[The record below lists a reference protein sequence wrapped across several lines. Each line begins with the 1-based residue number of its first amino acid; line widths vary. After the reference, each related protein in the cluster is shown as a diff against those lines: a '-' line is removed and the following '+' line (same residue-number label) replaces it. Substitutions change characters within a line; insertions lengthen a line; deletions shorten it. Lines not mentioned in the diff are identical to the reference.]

1 MTSQSLTICENKIDY
16 LILVVSMLL
25 ILYLGSLAYFKQTRK
40 VMVTDN
46 KFGFS
51 SLTSTAFLLKK
62 FYPKQGNGLFEI

>member
-1 MTSQSLTICENKIDY
+1 
-16 LILVVSMLL
+16 MLL